1 MGRLRDFIRE
11 FTRLMETPPGDED
24 RILADGQALLAQLIA
39 GDDWLPEPFAQP
51 NPSRYLQYL
60 LHCDPLERF
69 SVVSFVCGQGQ
80 KTPVHDHTIWGMA
93 GVLRG
98 AEVCEKFDIDPVSGR
113 LVSRGVREVGPG
125 GIERVSPSIGD
136 IHRVANALDDAT
148 SISIHVYGA
157 NIGAVRRHAYDL
169 DAGIRDSFISGYSS
183 DVMPNIW
190 SLSAESTGVVRTTG
204 GQTCP
209 CS

>member
-1 MGRLRDFIRE
+1 MGRLRDFIGE
-11 FTRLMETPPGDED
+11 FTRLMERLPGHED

-39 GDDWLPEPFAQP
+39 CDDWLPEPFAQP

-60 LHCDPLERF
+60 LHCDPL
-69 SVVSFVCGQGQ
+69 
-80 KTPVHDHTIWGMA
+80 
-93 GVLRG
+93 
-98 AEVCEKFDIDPVSGR
+98 
-113 LVSRGVREVGPG
+113 
-125 GIERVSPSIGD
+125 ERVSPSIGD

-157 NIGAVRRHAYDL
+157 NIGAVRRHVYDL
-169 DAGIRDSFISGYSS
+169 ETGIRDSFVSAYSS

-190 SLSAESTGVVRTTG
+190 SLSAEPTGVVRTTG
-204 GQTCP
+204 GQRCP